1 MPSLPQSGVDCL
13 PRQGNIWASPMMT
26 NLTSLVALPPS
37 AVEARLIAGM
47 LESYGIATRVSADD
61 LGGLEPQLQL
71 TEGVRVFVA
80 PEDAA
85 AARELVAEAEE
96 NSEFRIGGAHG
107 SP

>member
-1 MPSLPQSGVDCL
+1 
-13 PRQGNIWASPMMT
+13 MMT
-26 NLTSLVALPPS
+26 NLTSVVALPPS

-80 PEDAA
+80 PQDAEAALALIAA
-85 AARELVAEAEE
+85 AAQR
-96 NSEFRIGGAHG
+96 SEFE
-107 SP
+107 